1 MFDFTGLEPV
11 THLPLQSVFPL
22 TPSVNIKPSLFIK
35 PEATGNGCDDYF
47 LKGAVLLVVIEAH
60 EK

>member
-11 THLPLQSVFPL
+11 SHTRVPNYTISQY
-22 TPSVNIKPSLFIK
+22 KPSLFIK

-47 LKGAVLLVVIEAH
+47 ERSRASGSNRST
-60 EK
+60 